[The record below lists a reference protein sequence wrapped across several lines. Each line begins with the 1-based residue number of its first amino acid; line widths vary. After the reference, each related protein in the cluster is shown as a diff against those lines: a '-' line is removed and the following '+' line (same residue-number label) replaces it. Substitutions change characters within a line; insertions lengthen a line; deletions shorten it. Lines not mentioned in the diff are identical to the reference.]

1 MKKLKRKALYGGTF
15 DPIHNGHI
23 EIARTFLEL
32 FALDEFCFIPAHV
45 APHKRN
51 ASVTPSLH
59 RYAMLALATQ
69 NDDRMSVSTI
79 ELDAPEKPYT
89 IDTLTKLCAEAVD
102 DAQLF
107 FVMGADSWMDIR
119 TWRDWEQ
126 LLQLTNYI
134 VVTRPGYELSATH
147 ITSQI
152 RERIIDLRELDKA
165 QIKQKSIESDDR
177 KIYITDAVL
186 MGVSATSIRRAV
198 RNGDGREWVMG
209 VPLAVA
215 DYIRKYKLYTDQNET
230 ELDSQTTGSAH

>member
-15 DPIHNGHI
+15 DPVHNGHI

-32 FALDEFCFIPAHV
+32 FTLDEFCFIPAHV

-69 NDDRMSVSTI
+69 NDERLCINTI
-79 ELDAPEKPYT
+79 ELNAPEKPYT
-89 IDTLTKLCAEAVD
+89 IDTLTKLCAETVD
-102 DAQLF
+102 DAQFF
-107 FVMGADSWMDIR
+107 FVMGADSWMEIC

-134 VVTRPGYELSATH
+134 VVTRPRYELSMAH
-147 ITSQI
+147 VTSQI
-152 RERIIDLRELDKA
+152 RERIVDLRELDEA

-186 MGVSATSIRRAV
+186 MDVSATSIRRAA
-198 RNGDGREWVMG
+198 RDESNHEWLAD
-209 VPLAVA
+209 VPRPVA
-215 DYIRKYKLYTDQNET
+215 DYIRKYKLYKDKNET
-230 ELDSQTTGSAH
+230 ELDSQTTGSTH